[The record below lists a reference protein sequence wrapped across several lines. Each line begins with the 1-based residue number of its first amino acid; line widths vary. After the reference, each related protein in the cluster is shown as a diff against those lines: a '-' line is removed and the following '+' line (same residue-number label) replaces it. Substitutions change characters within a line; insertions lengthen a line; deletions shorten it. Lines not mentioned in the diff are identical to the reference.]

1 MVNNMK
7 KGTLL
12 LANGMEMEG
21 VCFGAEG
28 TVIGEVVFTTSAVG
42 YQEALSDP
50 AYHGQILLQTFPL
63 IGNYGT
69 NEEDYAS
76 SCCHVS
82 GYLVREWCDTPSNFR
97 MQDNIDSF
105 LKKHGIIGLCG
116 IDTRRLT
123 HILREQGTMNGAIFS
138 GETDKAALLEQ
149 IRAHKLTR
157 PAADIAVKE
166 PVTYPAEK
174 ETKKVAVLDFGYNR
188 SLIAELNKRGC
199 SVTVFPPMTAPEQL
213 KQSGMDGIVIS
224 DGPGNPEDYSAEIAN
239 IKQLTSL
246 GLPIF
251 GISLGHQLLAMA
263 MGARTKK
270 LLHGHRGA
278 SQPVVDPK
286 GERTFVTAQNH
297 GYIVD
302 KESLSSQ
309 IGTVSYVNANDKSC
323 EGIDYLTI
331 PAFSVQFSPNVIPY
345 DWAPESEYDRF
356 VKMLSR

>member
-1 MVNNMK
+1 MK

-12 LANGMEMEG
+12 LANGVEFEG

-69 NEEDYAS
+69 NDEDYAS
-76 SCCHVS
+76 ASCHVT

-97 MQDNIDSF
+97 MQDNIDHF

-123 HILREQGTMNGAIFS
+123 HILREQGTMNGVIFS
-138 GETDKAALLEQ
+138 GESDKAALLEQ
-149 IRAHKLTR
+149 LKSHKLVR
-157 PAADIAVKE
+157 PAADVAVKE
-166 PVTYPAEK
+166 PVSYPAKQEAYR
-174 ETKKVAVLDFGYNR
+174 VAVLDFGYDR
-188 SLIAELNKRGC
+188 SLVAELNRRGC
-199 SVTVFPPMTAPEQL
+199 SVTVFPALTTAEQI
-213 KQSGMDGIVIS
+213 KQLGMDGIVLS
-224 DGPGNPEDYSAEIAN
+224 DGPGNPEDYTDEVAN
-239 IKQLTSL
+239 IKEITAL

-263 MGARTKK
+263 MGAKTKK

-278 SQPVVDPK
+278 SQPVVDLRH
-286 GERTFVTAQNH
+286 GRTYVTAQNH

-302 KESLSSQ
+302 KESLSSDV
-309 IGTVSYVNANDKSC
+309 GTVSCLNANDKSC
-323 EGIDYLTI
+323 EGIDYLSI
-331 PAFSVQFSPNVIPY
+331 PAFSVQFRPNVIQY
-345 DWAPESEYDRF
+345 RSAPESEYDRF
-356 VKMLSR
+356 VQMLARENA